1 MRQYFPG
8 SETEMKMMRMTGS
21 QMIIFEMVS
30 MVLCLLFFINHVRER
45 NKLIME
51 CRNEASGEIV
61 EIKAIATQK
70 EDIYRYQ
77 PIVSFDTGSGTVQG
91 PDAWDMKKGDFSK
104 GDHVTVRYNPDK
116 PSVFYVVE
124 NHRSDSLAG
133 VYLIILILFPVMM
146 MLTYLIDK

>member
-1 MRQYFPG
+1 
-8 SETEMKMMRMTGS
+8 MRMTGS

-30 MVLCLLFFINHVRER
+30 MVLCLLFFIHHVRKR
-45 NKLIME
+45 NKLIVE
-51 CRNEASGEIV
+51 CRNEASGEVV
-61 EIKAIATQK
+61 EIKAIATGK

-91 PDAWDMKKGDFSK
+91 PDAWDMKKGAFSK

-124 NHRSDSLAG
+124 NHRSEYLVK
-133 VYLIILILFPVMM
+133 VYLIILIFFPVMM
-146 MLTYLIDK
+146 LLIHLIDK

>member
-1 MRQYFPG
+1 MRQHFPE
-8 SETEMKMMRMTGS
+8 SETEMMKMTGS
-21 QMIIFEMVS
+21 QMMIFCLVS
-30 MVLCLLFFINHVRER
+30 MVLCLLFFILHVRKR
-45 NKLIME
+45 NRLILQ
-51 CRNEASGEIV
+51 CRNEASGEVVRIEAV
-61 EIKAIATQK
+61 ATGK

-124 NHRSDSLAG
+124 NHRPDYLVK
-133 VYLIILILFPVMM
+133 VYLMVLLYFPVMM
-146 MLTYLIDK
+146 LLIYLIDK